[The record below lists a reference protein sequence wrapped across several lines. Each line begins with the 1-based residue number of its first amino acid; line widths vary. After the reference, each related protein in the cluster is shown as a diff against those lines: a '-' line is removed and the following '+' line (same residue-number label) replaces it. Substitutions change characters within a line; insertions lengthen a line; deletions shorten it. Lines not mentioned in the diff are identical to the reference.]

1 MRRRYM
7 VCYDVSDP
15 GRLRQTYKKML
26 GFGEHVQYSVF
37 MCDLSEKEKAL
48 LEDALQDLLDLRQD
62 RVLIVDVGS
71 SEERRTS
78 RIVVMGSPV
87 NLPSRDPGIE

>member
-1 MRRRYM
+1 MRRRYL

-37 MCDLSEKEKAL
+37 ICDLSEKEKVL
-48 LEDALQDLLDLRQD
+48 LKDALSELLHLQED
-62 RVLIVDVGS
+62 RALIVDIGS
-71 SEERRTS
+71 AEEHGWS
-78 RIVVMGSPV
+78 RVVALGRPMDLPDREPVIV
-87 NLPSRDPGIE
+87 